1 MFAQPLVH
9 GLDHSD
15 GGKHVRVSSSEDAGP
30 GVLPLMFGLPCVVDA
45 EWGEGHY
52 FARFRVDN
60 KQSHVAVGV
69 ADASVP
75 LTAHGG
81 GKAWGYLTSHA
92 GLVTS
97 TDCRRLRAGKRWAAR
112 TARASAAS
120 TTILV
125 IVQRTAGSKQA
136 TLSISVNDATPV
148 VVGARL
154 PTVVQPW
161 CCLMRAGDGVT
172 LLDVGNLHGKCSPT
186 PIRRP
191 ADLASGAPACAAALC
206 DGRGGVECIEGGSDD
221 DFWSDASCW
230 SNRSNRED
238 EEAEERAR
246 AEREAHPPWSG
257 LLTARAS
264 TESTESS
271 APLCYR
277 GDARAPEPRITVS

>member
-1 MFAQPLVH
+1 
-9 GLDHSD
+9 
-15 GGKHVRVSSSEDAGP
+15 
-30 GVLPLMFGLPCVVDA
+30 MFGLPCVVDA

-172 LLDVGNLHGKCSPT
+172 LLDVGN
-186 PIRRP
+186 
-191 ADLASGAPACAAALC
+191 
-206 DGRGGVECIEGGSDD
+206 
-221 DFWSDASCW
+221 
-230 SNRSNRED
+230 
-238 EEAEERAR
+238 
-246 AEREAHPPWSG
+246 
-257 LLTARAS
+257 
-264 TESTESS
+264 
-271 APLCYR
+271 
-277 GDARAPEPRITVS
+277 RIVFAT